1 VKTNARDLLL
11 PAKRRPAGLL
21 LCPDRSSHYWLGGF
35 AGVVVWGVV
44 VVCGVV
50 VVAGFGRAAAAGADG
65 AGAEMLGVVALYAPM
80 TASVI
85 SEFGSCD
92 IHMIWLDC

>member
-1 VKTNARDLLL
+1 LSGSRF
-11 PAKRRPAGLL
+11 G
-21 LCPDRSSHYWLGGF
+21 SHYWLGGF
-35 AGVVVWGVV
+35 AGVVVWGAV

-50 VVAGFGRAAAAGADG
+50 VVAGFGRAAAAGAAG
-65 AGAEMLGVVALYAPM
+65 AGAEMLGVVALYASM

-85 SEFGSCD
+85 SEFGSCE